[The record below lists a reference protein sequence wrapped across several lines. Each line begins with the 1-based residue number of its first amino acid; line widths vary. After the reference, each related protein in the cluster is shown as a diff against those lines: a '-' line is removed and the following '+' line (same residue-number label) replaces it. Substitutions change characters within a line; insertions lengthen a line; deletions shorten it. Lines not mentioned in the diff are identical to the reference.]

1 MGETA
6 YDDTYYTVLY
16 HGSWRADNQFVQPY
30 EHSITYSNVPGD
42 SCQFHFTGTG
52 VRYVYTRAANRGTVD
67 IYMDGVFQ
75 RTIDLYSPTT
85 QWQSST
91 TFEHLKNA
99 AHLIEVRV
107 GQGRNAAATDLY
119 VDVDAFVTL
128 GPHPED
134 GRRSKIS
141 KVAE

>member
-1 MGETA
+1 MSRETA
-6 YDDTYYTVLY
+6 ANSISPALAFAMCIRERPIG
-16 HGSWRADNQFVQPY
+16 GSPI
-30 EHSITYSNVPGD
+30 SISTEYFSGP
-42 SCQFHFTGTG
+42 SIFTP
-52 VRYVYTRAANRGTVD
+52 R
-67 IYMDGVFQ
+67 
-75 RTIDLYSPTT
+75 SPTT

-128 GPHPED
+128 DPPPRGRPTLED
-134 GRRSKIS
+134 FKGRLMTLHRRG
-141 KVAE
+141 